1 MQAESGVTVV
11 FGGKAVLTWCSNGN
25 AVSRECLGD
34 EGREPPGPAIT
45 DSDSEAMISI
55 G

>member
-1 MQAESGVTVV
+1 MQAEVGVTVV
-11 FGGKAVLTWCSNGN
+11 FGGKAVLTWCRNRH

-34 EGREPPGPAIT
+34 KDRETPGPAIT
-45 DSDSEAMISI
+45 NGDGKAMMSI